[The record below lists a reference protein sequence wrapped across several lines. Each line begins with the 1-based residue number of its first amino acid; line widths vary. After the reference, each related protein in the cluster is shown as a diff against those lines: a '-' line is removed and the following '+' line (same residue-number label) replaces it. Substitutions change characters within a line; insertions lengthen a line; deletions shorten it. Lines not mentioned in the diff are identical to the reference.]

1 MRFKP
6 NDIEPVELHDD
17 VLEETIY
24 DEVESYYDEDLM
36 DLVQTAD
43 WD

>member
-1 MRFKP
+1 MRLKP
-6 NDIEPVELHDD
+6 NDIELAELENDL
-17 VLEETIY
+17 LEETIY
-24 DEVESYYDEDLM
+24 DEVESYYDEDLV